1 MDLYLDGVLQFQQE
15 QDLLSYEDKP
25 PTQTFLLSLS
35 GVPPHLRSWGGT
47 RDKPKN
53 ACEGSYTRMG
63 KVIKSELLVLLK
75 CPWRC
80 LFEQQITNWFLLDE
94 PNKELN
100 YLINNLK
107 SRSRDHKKKQ

>member
-100 YLINNLK
+100 YLNNLK